1 MKTTMLFVTV
11 ISAMT
16 IITRGY
22 AEISSGL
29 IAHYK
34 LDGNALDSSGAAK
47 HGTIMNTP
55 YFADGPVG
63 QSIHLQGRN
72 HTGSAGDHV
81 RLPYFNFSTYS
92 AFSIAL
98 WVKWDADAG
107 IGHGEG
113 FFSAGCHCGSG
124 LVGIGAY
131 GESPNYNIS
140 FTTGTKGGDTRW
152 QSSYWSKWKH
162 LALVYQAGVV
172 RGYVDGVLM
181 VNSNVGTVVGQGNT
195 NVGMGIHWWS
205 GSPDV
210 STRFI
215 GSLDD
220 VRLYNRA
227 LTSTDIGQLY
237 ALRNNLSAISIGGAS
252 TISEGYSASF
262 PCTAQFSDGST
273 ADVATQSACSWSIV
287 GSAPSGTR
295 FSGNTLFAGSVSAS
309 TPITI
314 KATYSSGGQTRSATK
329 TVTVQPR
336 FKASILE
343 VGSSYN
349 SGTFKWTVNLA
360 ASTMG
365 PNGSAVSYAWDLDN
379 DGQRDDSTTANPA
392 TLFSVGE
399 TRLITL
405 AATDSAGSIA
415 TAKLYI
421 AKGQPPVAN
430 EPPATE
436 PPVSAMIYSLLN
448 VNAGAF
454 SFDSARKANG
464 LLVIVHGLT
473 DSATSGWASEMGQA
487 VNARLGAASPNIVL
501 FDWSN
506 VAADPGSLLGAGIP
520 GLGNDPADLIA
531 IRLLGAPMGLLLG
544 SWIADHIRSGDIDSN
559 APIQI
564 IGHSAGGFVAGSS
577 ACLLPLAITQITM
590 LDTPLPY
597 AGLPNWY
604 LPLGGL
610 VEQYKTSY
618 GFGAGSWVSR
628 FPQGMYWT
636 DNYSPYT
643 YPGWNEGHNWV
654 HDWYTDQT
662 ISPPSFAQ
670 NGFYYSP
677 FMNNGFH
684 GHSPASLL
692 ARSSP
697 KPLDAGTSL
706 LPISGFSVF
715 GTVVNVGEVYT
726 VTESAN
732 AGIVKTVALPI
743 GVQNLQFRYQFTSPG
758 DGDFMAVY
766 WGTNEAAFVGL
777 DLPIS
782 RSNAVDGIVSLSDF
796 AGQTNTIMFK
806 LVSRS
811 NVNAVVVIDGIGL
824 EISDDPDND
833 GLTNDQEASLGTDPQ
848 KGDSDGDGISDGD
861 EVNTYHSNPLN
872 PDSDNDGM
880 RDGAE
885 VHSGTSPTNELDRL
899 AIIDIGTIGTAGPTI
914 KWQSVTGKSYRV
926 NRWTNLVEDSYT
938 TVTNTVP
945 AISDTNTFTDSTA
958 TNGPMFYWIELD
970 E

>member
-1 MKTTMLFVTV
+1 MKTLVLTAAMVSCLAASSLAG
-11 ISAMT
+11 ISDNLVA
-16 IITRGY
+16 Y
-22 AEISSGL
+22 FPF
-29 IAHYK
+29 
-34 LDGNALDSSGAAK
+34 DGNANDQSGYGN
-47 HGTIMNTP
+47 HGAVNGATLC
-55 YFADGPVG
+55 ADRFGASGRAYQFDGVNDWIETVNNVGAMLSPSVSVSLWVKQTGPSINWGRFLSAGSPVNSAFKMCANNDYGVTWRVIIPG
-63 QSIHLQGRN
+63 QSIYDTMV
-72 HTGSAGDHV
+72 TGAVPTAVWTH
-81 RLPYFNFSTYS
+81 
-92 AFSIAL
+92 
-98 WVKWDADAG
+98 
-107 IGHGEG
+107 
-113 FFSAGCHCGSG
+113 
-124 LVGIGAY
+124 LVGTYDGSVLRLYRNGTQIV
-131 GESPNYNIS
+131 SKS
-140 FTTGTKGGDTRW
+140 FTGTQTTDTDTWAIGGEPGA
-152 QSSYWSKWKH
+152 H
-162 LALVYQAGVV
+162 E
-172 RGYVDGVLM
+172 
-181 VNSNVGTVVGQGNT
+181 GQGHNSWF
-195 NVGMGIHWWS
+195 NGC
-205 GSPDV
+205 
-210 STRFI
+210 
-215 GSLDD
+215 LDD
-220 VRLYNRA
+220 IRVYSRSISA
-227 LTSTDIGQLY
+227 SEVMQLY
-237 ALRNNLSAISIGGAS
+237 ALGNSLSSLAISGNS
-252 TISEGYSASF
+252 TVSEGDTAAF
-262 PCTAQFSDGST
+262 TCTAQFSGGST
-273 ADVATQSACSWSIV
+273 ADVSTQSACSWSIV
-287 GSAPSGTR
+287 GSKPSGTQ
-295 FSGNTLFAGSVSAS
+295 FAGNTLLAGSVSAN

-314 KATYSSGGQTRSATK
+314 KAIYSSGGETRSATK
-329 TVTVQPR
+329 TVTIQPR

-343 VGSSYN
+343 IGSSYN
-349 SGTFKWTVNLA
+349 AGTFKWTVNLA

-379 DGQRDDSTTANPA
+379 DGQRDDSTAANPA
-392 TLFSVGE
+392 TLFSIGE

-464 LLVIVHGLT
+464 LLVIIHGLT

-544 SWIADHIRSGDIDSN
+544 NWIADHIRSGEIDSN
-559 APIQI
+559 APIHI
-564 IGHSAGGFVAGSS
+564 IGHSAGGFVAGSC

-848 KGDSDGDGISDGD
+848 KSDSDGDGISDGD

-885 VHSGTSPTNELDRL
+885 VNSGTSPTNELDRL
-899 AIIDIGTIGTAGPTI
+899 AIIDIGTIGTTGPTI

-926 NRWTNLVEDSYT
+926 NRWSNLVEDSYT
-938 TVTNTVP
+938 TITNTVP